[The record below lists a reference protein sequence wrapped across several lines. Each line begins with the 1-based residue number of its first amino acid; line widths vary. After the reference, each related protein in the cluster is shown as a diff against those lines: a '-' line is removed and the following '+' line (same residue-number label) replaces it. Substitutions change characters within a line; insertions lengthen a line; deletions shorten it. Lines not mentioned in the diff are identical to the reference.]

1 MQSPRINKIAN
12 QYSLL
17 PYANVT
23 SNENDNYYSI
33 NAAQK
38 RKINVKSLDKNKI
51 SPSNKSIIKPS
62 ILNQPNNSQNL
73 RNLKLQK
80 KAMRD
85 SRRRSM
91 SEGSIEEMKNIQES
105 TPNEINES
113 NNSNENPPT
122 QNKVTSL
129 KDSPV
134 PIKLP
139 TSYENPQINNKE
151 NTENEALKS
160 KNETIDNKQDATQT
174 PVKRKVVNKKN
185 MTEIEMINPNE
196 KFNITEEAKN
206 LFPRINLS
214 QLLSASP
221 SLRKELEMGCKPRVE
236 QIICSVTSANIP
248 IIIGEI
254 EGKYLKILYDTG
266 ANVNI
271 ITLNAL
277 NKLNN
282 VDIKKSEEEQTITIA
297 NGGIVSTKLFTKL
310 KININNSCTLIEK
323 FYIINQSNPY
333 FDIIFGRGIQ
343 KKYRLYIDP
352 DDDCIYQKNKRGPKK
367 ITEII
372 SDTRNNDIEIPLM
385 NSIIISNEEDE
396 EFSVTVEEIIKLVP
410 EDIKPKFEKLLN
422 KYRNCMATS
431 LSQLTTANLEPHSI
445 LTITEKP
452 IKLKPYK
459 LSKEQSDVLRN
470 EIISLLEKGLIIPS
484 HSPWSFPV
492 LLVRKKNG
500 KWRLCIDYRKL
511 NDITIKDSYALP
523 FIDELISSVRGAKIF
538 SALDLYSGYHQ
549 IPMNPD
555 DIEKT
560 SFTTKFGNY
569 NFKVMPFGLTNAL

>member
-1 MQSPRINKIAN
+1 M
-12 QYSLL
+12 
-17 PYANVT
+17 
-23 SNENDNYYSI
+23 ED
-33 NAAQK
+33 
-38 RKINVKSLDKNKI
+38 
-51 SPSNKSIIKPS
+51 
-62 ILNQPNNSQNL
+62 
-73 RNLKLQK
+73 
-80 KAMRD
+80 
-85 SRRRSM
+85 
-91 SEGSIEEMKNIQES
+91 IQES

-196 KFNITEEAKN
+196 KFSITEEAKN
-206 LFPRINLS
+206 LYPRINLS

-236 QIICSVTSANIP
+236 QIICSVTSTNIP

-266 ANVNI
+266 SNVNI

-277 NKLNN
+277 NKLDN
-282 VDIKKSEEEQTITIA
+282 VDIEESEEEQTITIA
-297 NGGIVSTKLFTKL
+297 NGGIVSTKLFAKL
-310 KININNSCTLIEK
+310 NININNSCTLIEK

-352 DDDCIYQKNKRGPKK
+352 DDDCIIKK
-367 ITEII
+367 IKEVLK
-372 SDTRNNDIEIPLM
+372 RL
-385 NSIIISNEEDE
+385 
-396 EFSVTVEEIIKLVP
+396 P
-410 EDIKPKFEKLLN
+410 E
-422 KYRNCMATS
+422 
-431 LSQLTTANLEPHSI
+431 
-445 LTITEKP
+445 
-452 IKLKPYK
+452 
-459 LSKEQSDVLRN
+459 
-470 EIISLLEKGLIIPS
+470 
-484 HSPWSFPV
+484 
-492 LLVRKKNG
+492 
-500 KWRLCIDYRKL
+500 
-511 NDITIKDSYALP
+511 
-523 FIDELISSVRGAKIF
+523 
-538 SALDLYSGYHQ
+538 
-549 IPMNPD
+549 
-555 DIEKT
+555 
-560 SFTTKFGNY
+560 
-569 NFKVMPFGLTNAL
+569 